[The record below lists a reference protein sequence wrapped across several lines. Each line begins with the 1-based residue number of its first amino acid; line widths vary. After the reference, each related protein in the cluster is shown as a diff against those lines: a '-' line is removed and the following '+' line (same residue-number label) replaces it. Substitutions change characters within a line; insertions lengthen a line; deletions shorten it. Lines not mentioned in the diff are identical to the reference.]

1 MQHSDPDVLA
11 LVALGERPPAPDAE
25 HLLGCEQCQADV
37 DQLRRVVSAVRV
49 DVPAGAPV
57 TPPDRVWQGIAA
69 ATGVRAVPRPDRAS
83 AAAGGTPSPP
93 ATQPV
98 SDELAVR
105 RRRRA
110 GIGVRALIGVA
121 AAALV
126 VGAAGGV
133 VGSRL
138 LDQQSP
144 PTGQQPGQ
152 VVAQTELAN
161 LQPKVTDASGSASVV
176 STPSGKRLV
185 VDVSKLPPMAGR
197 FYEVWLIDDNIK
209 KMVSLGVLDGSTG
222 QFAIPERRGRLRV
235 PDRRRLRAAAGQPRA
250 LRRQRAARHDQD
262 LMSGATAPR
271 RRPPPTLEP

>member
-1 MQHSDPDVLA
+1 MARSGV
-11 LVALGERPPAPDAE
+11 GRGGRDAE
-25 HLLGCEQCQADV
+25 
-37 DQLRRVVSAVRV
+37 
-49 DVPAGAPV
+49 PAGH
-57 TPPDRVWQGIAA
+57 AA
-69 ATGVRAVPRPDRAS
+69 
-83 AAAGGTPSPP
+83 
-93 ATQPV
+93 V

-110 GIGVRALIGVA
+110 GVGVRALIGVA

-222 QFAIPERRGRLRV
+222 QFAIPNGVDVSAYPIVDVSVQQPGNPAHSGDSVLRG
-235 PDRRRLRAAAGQPRA
+235 
-250 LRRQRAARHDQD
+250 
-262 LMSGATAPR
+262 TIK
-271 RRPPPTLEP
+271 T